1 MICVTIVTIGSHALL
16 VQCKFES
23 RRTLD
28 SCFCIHEYIYLASS
42 SPGNEIYDGVSLWIG
57 VSSTP
62 SSFCECRTFSEEG
75 KKLSLALSSASHS
88 FIFSSLARAGK
99 PKPEFAPCLRSLLCE
114 CVPWVR

>member
-28 SCFCIHEYIYLASS
+28 SCSCIHEYIYLASS

-75 KKLSLALSSASHS
+75 KKLSLALSSASDS
-88 FIFSSLARAGK
+88 FISLARWEAKAGVCAV
-99 PKPEFAPCLRSLLCE
+99 PSLAL
-114 CVPWVR
+114 V